1 MCRSMV
7 DIQSVAAE
15 IRRGKKKKKKKELE
29 CGPMPNVMVALPNI
43 GGALCSTP
51 QFGSRP
57 LLKCR
62 AVTLPKYESA
72 RLGGCKVNFAP
83 GKIP

>member
-1 MCRSMV
+1 MWANAQHHGQPTEYRWRPV
-7 DIQSVAAE
+7 INAAKF
-15 IRRGKKKKKKKELE
+15 R
-29 CGPMPNVMVALPNI
+29 
-43 GGALCSTP
+43 
-51 QFGSRP
+51 SRP

-72 RLGGCKVNFAP
+72 NLEGYKVDFAP